1 MPTEITKEQ
10 IAKIAQLARL
20 EVSDSEAE
28 ALVGDL
34 AEIVNYVAKLSD
46 ISTVGVSATTHI
58 NNSHNIFREDIKR
71 DSLKTEELEKM
82 APDFSGSGFRVP
94 KVI

>member
-1 MPTEITKEQ
+1 MPTEITKED

-20 EVSDSEAE
+20 EVSDSEADD
-28 ALVGDL
+28 LVEDL
-34 AEIVNYVAKLSD
+34 NGIVNYVAKLSD
-46 ISTVGVSATTHI
+46 ISTVGVSATTHVHD
-58 NNSHNIFREDIKR
+58 SHNIFREDIRR
-71 DSLKTEELEKM
+71 DSLKTKELEKM